1 MVERKKV
8 VIVGGGFGGL
18 ALARELRKLPVD
30 VTIVD
35 RENHHLFQPLL
46 YQVATAGL
54 SPGSIA
60 VPIRSVV
67 AKQKNVRVLLDE
79 AISVD
84 YEKRRVALRD
94 ERWLEFDYLVAATG
108 ARTNYFGNDDWA
120 KYAHGMKNLRDAIR
134 IRERVLLAFEEA
146 EVEPDPLRQKKL
158 LTFVVIG
165 GGPTGV
171 EMAGAISE
179 LGRLVLTGDFRN
191 INPEDI
197 RVILVEMAPRVL
209 GPFDPSL
216 SEKAKRALE
225 EIGVEVRTGTAVKD
239 VKEER
244 VLVGDEWIDA
254 AIIVWASGV
263 RPTSFAEKLGGTLDR
278 GGRVI
283 VGQDC
288 ALVDRPNVFAIGDMA
303 SFTPEGE
310 ERPLPGVAPVAM
322 QQGRYLA
329 KLIKRELAG
338 QQREP
343 FRYVDKG
350 TMATIGRGRAIAQ
363 TKKLKLSGLIAWLAW
378 GLVHIAYL
386 IGFRSRALVLF
397 EWTWSLLT
405 AKRGARIITANIHF
419 RDTPGRRAE
428 VPPLVIERHGLRTR
442 MPGERPVRPIE
453 AKERGAE
460 RVEAKPSDQAPAQAH
475 PPEPPQSG

>member
-1 MVERKKV
+1 MAERKKV
-8 VIVGGGFGGL
+8 VIIGGGFGGL
-18 ALARELRKLPVD
+18 ALARALKNTPVD
-30 VTIVD
+30 ITMID

-54 SPGSIA
+54 SPGAIA

-67 AKQKNVRVLLDE
+67 AKQKNVSVLLDE
-79 AISVD
+79 AITID
-84 YEKRRVALRD
+84 YERNRVGLRD
-94 ERWLEFDYLVAATG
+94 DRWIDFDYLVAATG

-146 EVEPDPLRQKKL
+146 EVEPDPERQKKL

-179 LGRLVLTGDFRN
+179 LGRQVLTGDYRN
-191 INPEDI
+191 INPDDI

-209 GPFDPSL
+209 GPFDPGL
-216 SEKAKRALE
+216 SEKAKIALE

-239 VKEER
+239 VQEER

-263 RPTSFAEKLGGTLDR
+263 RPTSFAAKLGAPLDR

-288 ALVDRPNVFAIGDMA
+288 SLSDRPNVFAIGDMA
-303 SFTPEGE
+303 SFTPEGA
-310 ERPLPGVAPVAM
+310 ERPLPGLAPVAM

-329 KLIKRELAG
+329 KVIKADLAG
-338 QQREP
+338 RPREP

-363 TKKLKLSGLIAWLAW
+363 TKKMKLSGLIAWFAW

-386 IGFRSRALVLF
+386 IGFRSRVLVLF

-428 VPPLVIERHGLRTR
+428 VPPLIIERHGSRTR
-442 MPGERPVRPIE
+442 MPGEKAVLPPI
-453 AKERGAE
+453 
-460 RVEAKPSDQAPAQAH
+460 PT
-475 PPEPPQSG
+475 PPEEREGASEAGEERERPEA

>member
-1 MVERKKV
+1 MAERKRV
-8 VIVGGGFGGL
+8 AIVGGGFGGL
-18 ALARELRKLPVD
+18 ALARALKDLPVD

-54 SPGSIA
+54 SPGAIA

-67 AKQKNVRVLLDE
+67 AKQKNVNVLLDE
-79 AISVD
+79 AIAID
-84 YEKRRVALRD
+84 FEKNRIGLRD
-94 ERWLEFDYLVAATG
+94 DRWLDFDYLVAATG
-108 ARTNYFGNDDWA
+108 ARTNYFGNDGWA

-146 EVEPDPLRQKKL
+146 EVEPDPIRQKKL

-179 LGRLVLTGDFRN
+179 LGRHVLTGDYRN

-209 GPFDPSL
+209 GPFTPEL
-216 SEKAKRALE
+216 SEKARISLQ

-239 VKEER
+239 VKEEC

-263 RPTSFAEKLGGTLDR
+263 RPTSFASKLDAELDR

-288 ALVDRPNVFAIGDMA
+288 SIPGKPNVFAVGDM
-303 SFTPEGE
+303 SSLTPEGA

-322 QQGRYLA
+322 QQGRYIA
-329 KLIKRELAG
+329 KAIKADLDG
-338 QQREP
+338 KPREP
-343 FRYVDKG
+343 FHYVDKG

-363 TKKLKLSGLIAWLAW
+363 TGKLKLSGVIAWLAW

-386 IGFRSRALVLF
+386 IGFRNRALVLF
-397 EWTWSLLT
+397 EWTWSLIT

-428 VPPLVIERHGLRTR
+428 IPPLVIERHGLRTR
-442 MPGERPVRPIE
+442 MPSEKTVRLPE
-453 AKERGAE
+453 LQAE
-460 RVEAKPSDQAPAQAH
+460 PQVKPETEEQP
-475 PPEPPQSG
+475 